1 MTASMGSE
9 LRLALAMRGG
19 VSLAVWIGGA
29 CAEIDK
35 VRRAVP
41 GEESSRFWSRLLS
54 YSGYDRVVV
63 DVIAGASAGGLNGI
77 LYATSQVYDF
87 DFSRIRSIWLTV
99 GGIEQLVRRH
109 DEGVTQQQSEDP
121 LARDGQ
127 TKGGRDRDRYF
138 PSLLRGD
145 EYFQAQVRTHLR
157 DLVNDALTGEGQPG
171 QPRPDPDVV
180 DLRLSATSVEPI
192 ERPVA
197 SPADEVLIQR
207 RFASG
212 FHFRHSSLPWER
224 SDFRS
229 GPNATID
236 DDRLEHLALAA
247 RATSSFPGAFEA
259 AFVRS
264 GRPLTFGQPDAR
276 DLPDVF
282 LDRRN
287 DGSGFYVS
295 DGGILDNIPLGR
307 ALDAIAAA
315 PADSPTTRTL
325 VYLQPGLANRRTNT
339 AGDDRGEGRAE
350 VPMAEATRRSTVAV
364 LTGMAAAR
372 IGSETINDDI
382 AQLEAH
388 NSAVLEAVAVR
399 RATFTPIVSAG
410 TRACAELRIQAQNRS
425 SEYRQHRADEDARLI
440 RDLLANPIGTL
451 GRDRFPATVGRV
463 DIGDSRWRSPLAGW
477 SAAAR
482 QTLLVTLR
490 RVFAERTGDPLYTGV
505 RGILRVT
512 QLLLEWA
519 RYVEGT
525 CEQTARDDR
534 KAADVR
540 EQARAAM
547 AAAGDQKARLYRIV
561 AVADAFLERPRRL
574 AWVASVA
581 RWTDLRLGEL
591 QAIQPDDLDNMARQ
605 VQRAVDRLC
614 SVDPQI
620 YDDVRAWLEGTADGS
635 ALAAHVDTV
644 TEEIDRVARQ
654 ELWGAAL
661 PPDRTDLRGLL
672 VGQLEVIGGALHALV
687 PVADTAAPAS
697 PVTARGDAPVRAG
710 AIVTDEATRMLAEAT
725 PGELLHR
732 VLATATIS
740 ENALEREILTELEI
754 LCFAEYAAGLP
765 GRRPV
770 DFVRMSSANAT
781 PLAPRFTKL
790 VAKAEEDGLWWD
802 PSKTDP
808 DSQQGIHVN
817 LKLAGNEL
825 ANFSAFLLEH
835 WRAND
840 WMWGRLDAVPTLVEL
855 LVRPEEIRRRF
866 PTAAKAIA
874 AFQPLVAARAPNDK
888 KCGTWEWET
897 QIEAELQELFRLD
910 VDDARCATASIAALR
925 RALVA
930 ARQWET
936 LAEELHSTDSSSA
949 PNLEREPTPPTA
961 VLVQDVADYAT
972 GAETVRRN
980 QRWPDLVTRFTELGT
995 AASRAVVWNASNNGR
1010 VDVDL
1015 PPWARR
1021 AIIRA
1026 TPRLAKMAA
1035 TRLLA
1040 PAGSESSPKLK
1051 VVASLLV
1058 AAAAVLVVLGLVMG
1072 AWPFLFGLVI
1082 GLGLVGGGIWL
1093 GWRKLRALLDPP
1105 DPPLPPPSATEPN

>member
-29 CAEIDK
+29 CAEIDN

-41 GEESSRFWSRLLS
+41 GEESSQFWSRLLS

-87 DFSRIRSIWLTV
+87 DFSRMRSIWLTV

-109 DEGVTQQQSEDP
+109 DEGTTQQGE
-121 LARDGQ
+121 
-127 TKGGRDRDRYF
+127 DRDRYF

-157 DLVNDALTGEGQPG
+157 KLVEDALTGKGPG
-171 QPRPDPDVV
+171 QPRPEPDVV

-197 SPADEVLIQR
+197 SPADEVLIER
-207 RFASG
+207 RFGSG
-212 FHFRHSSLPWER
+212 FSFRHSSLPWDR

-264 GRPLTFGQPDAR
+264 GRPRTFGQPDAS
-276 DLPDVF
+276 DLRNVF

-325 VYLQPGLANRRTNT
+325 VYLQPGLANRRPKTPGN
-339 AGDDRGEGRAE
+339 DQGEGGADAP
-350 VPMAEATRRSTVAV
+350 VAEATRRSTVAV

-410 TRACAELRIQAQNRS
+410 ARACAELRIRAQNGS
-425 SEYRQHRADEDARLI
+425 AEYRQHRADKDARLI

-451 GRDRFPATVGRV
+451 GRDRFPATVGHV
-463 DIGDSRWRSPLAGW
+463 DIRDSRWRSPLAGW
-477 SAAAR
+477 SASAR
-482 QTLLVTLR
+482 ETLLVTLR
-490 RVFAERTGDPLYTGV
+490 RVFAERTGDPLCTGV

-519 RYVEGT
+519 RYVEDM
-525 CEQTARDDR
+525 CKQTARDTSNS
-534 KAADVR
+534 AAVC

-581 RWTDLRLGEL
+581 RWTEVRLRES

-614 SVDPQI
+614 SVDPQT
-620 YDDVRAWLEGTADGS
+620 YADVRAWLEGTADGS

-654 ELWGAAL
+654 ELWDTPL

-687 PVADTAAPAS
+687 QAADTAPPAS
-697 PVTARGDAPVRAG
+697 PIA
-710 AIVTDEATRMLAEAT
+710 TDEATRLVAEAT

-732 VLATATIS
+732 VLATATIG
-740 ENALEREILTELEI
+740 ENALEREILTDLEI

-770 DFVRMSSANAT
+770 DFVRLSSANAT

-790 VAKAEEDGLWWD
+790 VARAEEDGLWWD
-802 PSKTDP
+802 PSKTDL

-866 PTAAKAIA
+866 ATAAEAIA
-874 AFQPLVAARAPNDK
+874 AFQSLVATRAPTDMRW
-888 KCGTWEWET
+888 GTWEWET

-910 VDDARCATASIAALR
+910 IDDARCATASIAALR

-936 LAEELHSTDSSSA
+936 LAEEFHSTGSSSST
-949 PNLEREPTPPTA
+949 PNPDREATPPTA
-961 VLVQDVADYAT
+961 DLLQHVAEYAT

-980 QRWPDLVTRFTELGT
+980 QRWPELVTRFTEVGT
-995 AASRAVVWNASNNGR
+995 AAARAVVWNASNNGR
-1010 VDVDL
+1010 VEIDL

-1021 AIIRA
+1021 AVIRA

-1051 VVASLLV
+1051 VIASLLV
-1058 AAAAVLVVLGLVMG
+1058 AAAAVLVVLGLVMSP
-1072 AWPFLFGLVI
+1072 WPFLFGLVI
-1082 GLGLVGGGIWL
+1082 GLGLVGGGVWL
-1093 GWRKLRALLDPP
+1093 GWRKFRALLDPP
-1105 DPPLPPPSATEPN
+1105 DSPLPLPSATEPN